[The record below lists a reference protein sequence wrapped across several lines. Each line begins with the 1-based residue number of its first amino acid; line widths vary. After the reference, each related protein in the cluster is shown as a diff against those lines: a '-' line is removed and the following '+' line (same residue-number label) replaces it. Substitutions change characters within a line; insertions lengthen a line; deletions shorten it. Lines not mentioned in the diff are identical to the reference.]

1 MDKINIEKIKSEKSI
16 DEMLKFSII
25 NIDKPLGPTSFQV
38 SQFVKN
44 LIGVR
49 KTSHL
54 GTLDPTIVSGVLP
67 VALNRACRLSEYLMH
82 RDKTYIGIMRLH
94 KEVKE
99 EELGKVIKEFVG
111 KIKQLPP
118 KRSRVK
124 RAIREREVKSF
135 RIIEI
140 EGKDVLFET
149 EVQAGTYI
157 RKICDDMGKEMGG
170 AHMLELR
177 RTKAGLF
184 SEDQLYTLYQLE
196 KAFEEYKKGSEDKLR
211 EMLLPGEIIS
221 QVLPVIKIEK
231 QVLKKC
237 LAGSPIFPNFLLN
250 EEDVKGIE
258 KDDKIAVFS
267 DEKFV
272 GCYRFVGSPALVAV
286 PEFVYN

>member
-1 MDKINIEKIKSEKSI
+1 MNIDINKIRQEKPIQE
-16 DEMLKFSII
+16 LLQFGII

-44 LIGVR
+44 LIEVR

-82 RDKTYIGIMRLH
+82 RNKTYIGIMRLH
-94 KEVKE
+94 KEVKRD
-99 EELGKVIKEFVG
+99 ELEKVIKEFVG

-157 RKICDDMGKEMGG
+157 RKICDDMGKEIGG

-184 SEDQLYTLYQLE
+184 
-196 KAFEEYKKGSEDKLR
+196 
-211 EMLLPGEIIS
+211 
-221 QVLPVIKIEK
+221 
-231 QVLKKC
+231 
-237 LAGSPIFPNFLLN
+237 
-250 EEDVKGIE
+250 
-258 KDDKIAVFS
+258 
-267 DEKFV
+267 
-272 GCYRFVGSPALVAV
+272 
-286 PEFVYN
+286 